1 MEPLEETIKEVLEK
15 TKLLEEVDTTL
26 IDELIFNV
34 KLSNQCK
41 EDILNEG
48 YKLNIT
54 TSKNKK
60 AYWIKNQSFIA
71 YQACLKNIT
80 SIMSNLGL
88 TPRER
93 QKFKLAIQDP
103 DNFDKIMNS

>member
-1 MEPLEETIKEVLEK
+1 MDNLETTIKDYLIK
-15 TKLLEEVDTTL
+15 TQLLEEVDTTL
-26 IDELIFNV
+26 IEELLFNIN
-34 KLSNQCK
+34 LSNRCK
-41 EDILNEG
+41 EDILLEG
-48 YKLNIT
+48 YKINIT
-54 TSKNKK
+54 QSKNKK

-80 SIMSNLGL
+80 TIMASLGL

-93 QKFKLAIQDP
+93 QKFKIAIQDP